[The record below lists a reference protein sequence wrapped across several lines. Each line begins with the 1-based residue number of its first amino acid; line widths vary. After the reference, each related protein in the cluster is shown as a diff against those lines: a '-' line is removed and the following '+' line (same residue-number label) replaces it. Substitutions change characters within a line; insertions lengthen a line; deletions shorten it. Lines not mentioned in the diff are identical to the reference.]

1 MSLMIGKRLSNVSV
15 VFVEIKE
22 MYSMLL
28 VSLTSIVKIEERLKF
43 TFK

>member
-1 MSLMIGKRLSNVSV
+1 MIGKRLSNVSV
-15 VFVEIKE
+15 LFVEIKE

-43 TFK
+43 TLK

>member
-1 MSLMIGKRLSNVSV
+1 MIGKRLSNVSV

-43 TFK
+43 TLK